1 MGRPPP
7 VAGEKRGYRARNLR
21 ARLVCRLIWAPA
33 LSQGAPALLRRPS
46 PSCRSRLD
54 PRRRVDLL
62 SLPPSFSSLP
72 RPLALALVLALVLVI
87 SLFSF
92 TSSPASRTPL
102 TRYTRAGAC
111 GIYTVSNLFNDK
123 MAVVDLLTP
132 PAPALIK
139 VILISPFP
147 SR

>member
-54 PRRRVDLL
+54 PRRRVALVSTLAVASTCFL
-62 SLPPSFSSLP
+62 SLPPFLLSLVPSPSPSSSSFPHFLLP
-72 RPLALALVLALVLVI
+72 HR
-87 SLFSF
+87 
-92 TSSPASRTPL
+92 
-102 TRYTRAGAC
+102 
-111 GIYTVSNLFNDK
+111 
-123 MAVVDLLTP
+123 
-132 PAPALIK
+132 
-139 VILISPFP
+139 
-147 SR
+147 